1 MLDNFIASLL
11 TVEGFAFYLFSALT
25 IGLFLVTVLSKNV
38 LYAMTSLAAA
48 MVLISGFFFILG
60 ADFLGV
66 VQLIV
71 YVGAIMALYSF
82 SMMFFD
88 ATKDIKEKNT
98 NPALVFLLGGLSALV
113 LVLMFAAPIMNDS
126 LNMAN
131 LMVDGKSY
139 LEYIDGNLSRYA
151 QYSLDHDI
159 QASVASIGNAQS
171 VGVILFTKY
180 LIPFEVAAVMLLVA
194 MISGIILA
202 GKKMDNSLTED
213 LNADDEIIT
222 VKDNK

>member
-1 MLDNFIASLL
+1 MFEIFIASLM
-11 TVEGFAFYLFSALT
+11 TVEGFAFYLFSILT
-25 IGLFLVTVLSKNV
+25 LWLFSVTVMSKNI
-38 LYAMTSLAAA
+38 LYAMTALAAG

-82 SMMFFD
+82 AMMFFD
-88 ATKDIKEKNT
+88 ATRDIKEKNT
-98 NPALVFLLGGLSALV
+98 NNALVFLLGGLSALV
-113 LVLMFAAPIMNDS
+113 LVLMFAAPIHSD
-126 LNMAN
+126 A
-131 LMVDGKSY
+131 
-139 LEYIDGNLSRYA
+139 I
-151 QYSLDHDI
+151 
-159 QASVASIGNAQS
+159 VALYPMTEGVGNAQD
-171 VGVILFTKY
+171 VGIVLFTKY

-194 MISGIILA
+194 MIAGIILA

-213 LNADDEIIT
+213 LAADDEIMI